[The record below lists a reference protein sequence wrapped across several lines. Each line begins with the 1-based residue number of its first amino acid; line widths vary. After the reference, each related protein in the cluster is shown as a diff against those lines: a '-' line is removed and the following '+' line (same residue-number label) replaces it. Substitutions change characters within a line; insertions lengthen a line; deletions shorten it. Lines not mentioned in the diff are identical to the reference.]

1 MMTLPYNKRVTFP
14 NLSLFVA
21 MDLSFL
27 AAVYMKNRVHKGW
40 SKATAESYQTNPIL
54 ETDKMTFRP
63 QLIQVLT
70 VASPATRVQFT
81 SMLSKIIRSDY
92 PNDWP
97 EFTDLTLNL
106 LHSNQISEVYSGL
119 TMLNELT
126 KLYRWK
132 SGDNRIGLDAVI
144 INVFPV
150 ALQIAGKLLAEST
163 VVAGAMLVHILKSYK
178 AAIAVPTEPLWS
190 DCSWNCRSSFS
201 KIRF

>member
-1 MMTLPYNKRVTFP
+1 MALDLPC
-14 NLSLFVA
+14 
-21 MDLSFL
+21 L

-40 SKATAESYQTNPIL
+40 TKLSAESYQTNPIS

-63 QLIQVLT
+63 QLVQVLT

-92 PNDWP
+92 PHDWP

-106 LHSNQISEVYSGL
+106 LHSTQISEVYSGL

-132 SGDNRIGLDAVI
+132 SGDNRIGLDAVMTNI
-144 INVFPV
+144 FPV

-163 VVAGAMLVHILKSYK
+163 AAAGAMLVHILKSYK
-178 AAIAVPTEPLWS
+178 AAIAVTTEFLWS
-190 DCSWNCRSSFS
+190 DCSWNYRRNFR
-201 KIRF
+201 KIQF